1 MQQPVAAEE
10 LELAKQSWATAQRN
24 RLADDAAIAGDL
36 AEGLYLGRTMLF
48 DKHIQ
53 DRVSTLDGASL
64 LKALESCFSGQAWV
78 QIAAGDITE

>member
-1 MQQPVAAEE
+1 
-10 LELAKQSWATAQRN
+10 
-24 RLADDAAIAGDL
+24 
-36 AEGLYLGRTMLF
+36 MLF